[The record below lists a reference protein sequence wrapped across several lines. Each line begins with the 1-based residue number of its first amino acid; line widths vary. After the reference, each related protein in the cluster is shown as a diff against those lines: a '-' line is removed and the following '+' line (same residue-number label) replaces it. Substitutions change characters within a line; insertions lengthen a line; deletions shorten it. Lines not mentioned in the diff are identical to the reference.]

1 MLIFF
6 QIRSGIFNL
15 RIIGIDPGS
24 HRAGYAVLEKTA
36 SKIRI
41 LAYGTVEV
49 PSGTP
54 SPNNLLVLRKG
65 LTEILKEFK
74 PSIASV
80 EEMFFAKNKKTAS
93 RVFESRGV
101 LLVTLAEMNIQILE
115 PTVSQI
121 KKGTTGSGTADKKQ
135 IRQALKLLLDIDLLK
150 GHDDSW
156 DAVAAAYVG
165 LSMSSSP
172 LFAAR
177 FKV

>member
-1 MLIFF
+1 ME
-6 QIRSGIFNL
+6 
-15 RIIGIDPGS
+15 
-24 HRAGYAVLEKTA
+24 A
-36 SKIRI
+36 
-41 LAYGTVEV
+41 
-49 PSGTP
+49 PSGTQ
-54 SPNNLLVLRKG
+54 SPDNLLILRKG
-65 LTEILKEFK
+65 LREVLEEYK
-74 PSIASV
+74 PTIASV

-101 LLVTLAEMNIQILE
+101 LLITLAEKNIQILE

-135 IRQALKLLLDIDLLK
+135 IRHALKLLLNIEPLK

-172 LFAAR
+172 LLKIKR
-177 FKV
+177 

>member
-1 MLIFF
+1 M
-6 QIRSGIFNL
+6 

-24 HRAGYAVLEKTA
+24 HRAGYAVLEKA
-36 SKIRI
+36 SSKIRI
-41 LAYGTVEV
+41 LTYGTVEV

-54 SPNNLLVLRKG
+54 SPDNLLILRKG
-65 LTEILKEFK
+65 LADILEEYK

-101 LLVTLAEMNIQILE
+101 LLLTLAELNIRILE

-135 IRQALKLLLDIDLLK
+135 IRQALKILLNVDLLK

-165 LSMSSSP
+165 LSMSFSP
-172 LFAAR
+172 LLGTR
-177 FKV
+177 IR

>member
-1 MLIFF
+1 M
-6 QIRSGIFNL
+6 GIFNL

-24 HRAGYAVLEKTA
+24 HRAGYAVLEKIA

-41 LAYGTVEV
+41 LTYGTVEV

-54 SPNNLLVLRKG
+54 SPNNLLVLRNG

-74 PSIASV
+74 PSVASV
-80 EEMFFAKNKKTAS
+80 EEMFFSKNKKTAS

-165 LSMSSSP
+165 LSMSSGP
-172 LFAAR
+172 LWNV
-177 FKV
+177 FK

>member
-1 MLIFF
+1 M
-6 QIRSGIFNL
+6 RSGIFNL

-24 HRAGYAVLEKTA
+24 HRAGYAILEKTA

-121 KKGTTGSGTADKKQ
+121 KKGTTGSGNADKKQ

>member
-1 MLIFF
+1 M
-6 QIRSGIFNL
+6 RPSSNSL

-24 HRAGYAVLEKTA
+24 HRAGYAILEKHA
-36 SKIRI
+36 SKIKI
-41 LAYGTVEV
+41 LNYGTVEV
-49 PSGTP
+49 PPGTP
-54 SPNNLLVLRKG
+54 SPENLLVLRKG
-65 LTEILKEFK
+65 LREILEEFN

-101 LLVTLAEMNIQILE
+101 LLVTLAEKNIQILE

-135 IRQALKLLLDIDLLK
+135 IRQALKLLLNVELLK

-156 DAVAAAYVG
+156 DAIAAAYVG
-165 LSMSSSP
+165 LSMSYSP
-172 LFAAR
+172 LLSKLR
-177 FKV
+177 

>member
-1 MLIFF
+1 M
-6 QIRSGIFNL
+6 

-24 HRAGYAVLEKTA
+24 HRAGYAVLEKA
-36 SKIRI
+36 SSKIKI
-41 LAYGTVEV
+41 LTYGTVEV

-54 SPNNLLVLRKG
+54 SPDNLLILRKG
-65 LTEILKEFK
+65 LADILEEYK

-101 LLVTLAEMNIQILE
+101 LLITLAELNIRILE

-135 IRQALKLLLDIDLLK
+135 IRQALKILLGIDLLK

-172 LFAAR
+172 LLGAR
-177 FKV
+177 IR

>member
-1 MLIFF
+1 M
-6 QIRSGIFNL
+6 QSGTFNL

-24 HRAGYAVLEKTA
+24 HRAGYAVLEKNG

-41 LAYGTVEV
+41 LTYGTVEV

-54 SPNNLLVLRKG
+54 SPDNLLLLRSGLSEVL
-65 LTEILKEFK
+65 EEFQ
-74 PSIASV
+74 PSLASV

-101 LLVTLAEMNIQILE
+101 LLVTLAEKNIPILE

-135 IRQALKLLLDIDLLK
+135 IRQALKLLLNVELLK

-172 LFAAR
+172 LLGAR

>member
-1 MLIFF
+1 M
-6 QIRSGIFNL
+6 RSSSSSL

-24 HRAGYAVLEKTA
+24 HRAGYAVLEKNA
-36 SKIRI
+36 SKIKI
-41 LAYGTVEV
+41 LNYGTVEV

-54 SPNNLLVLRKG
+54 SPDNLLMLRKG
-65 LTEILKEFK
+65 LREILEEFN

-101 LLVTLAEMNIQILE
+101 LLVTLAELNIRILE

-135 IRQALKLLLDIDLLK
+135 IHQALKLLLNVELLK

-156 DAVAAAYVG
+156 DAIAAAYVG

-172 LFAAR
+172 LLSKLR
-177 FKV
+177 

>member
-1 MLIFF
+1 M
-6 QIRSGIFNL
+6 

-24 HRAGYAVLEKTA
+24 HRAGYAVLEKA
-36 SKIRI
+36 SSKIRI
-41 LAYGTVEV
+41 LTYGTVEV

-54 SPNNLLVLRKG
+54 SPENLLILRKG
-65 LTEILKEFK
+65 LVDLLEEYK
-74 PSIASV
+74 PAIASV

-101 LLVTLAEMNIQILE
+101 LLLTLAELNIRILE

-135 IRQALKLLLDIDLLK
+135 IRQALKILLGIDLLK

-172 LFAAR
+172 LLGAR
-177 FKV
+177 VR

>member
-1 MLIFF
+1 MYPNNN
-6 QIRSGIFNL
+6 SL

-24 HRAGYAVLEKTA
+24 HRAGYAVLEKKA
-36 SKIRI
+36 SKIKI
-41 LAYGTVEV
+41 LNYGTVEV
-49 PSGTP
+49 PPRTP
-54 SPNNLLVLRKG
+54 SPDNLVILRKG
-65 LTEILKEFK
+65 LKEILEEFN

-101 LLVTLAEMNIQILE
+101 LLVTLAEMNIQVLE

-135 IRQALKLLLDIDLLK
+135 IRQALKLLLNVDLLK

-156 DAVAAAYVG
+156 DAIAAAYVG
-165 LSMSSSP
+165 LSMTSSP
-172 LFAAR
+172 LLSKLR
-177 FKV
+177 

>member
-1 MLIFF
+1 M
-6 QIRSGIFNL
+6 

-24 HRAGYAVLEKTA
+24 HRAGYAVLEKAA

-41 LAYGTVEV
+41 LTYGTVEV

-54 SPNNLLVLRKG
+54 SPENLLILRKG
-65 LTEILKEFK
+65 LTEVLEEYK
-74 PSIASV
+74 PTIASV

-101 LLVTLAEMNIQILE
+101 LLLTLAELNIRILE

-135 IRQALKLLLDIDLLK
+135 IRQALKILLNIELLK

-172 LFAAR
+172 LLEVR
-177 FKV
+177 IR

>member
-1 MLIFF
+1 MF
-6 QIRSGIFNL
+6 RL

-24 HRAGYAVLEKTA
+24 HRAGYAVLEKVS
-36 SKIRI
+36 SKIKI
-41 LAYGTVEV
+41 LTYGTVEV

-54 SPNNLLVLRKG
+54 SPDNLLLLRSGLSEVL
-65 LTEILKEFK
+65 EEFR
-74 PSIASV
+74 PVLASV

-101 LLVTLAEMNIQILE
+101 LLVTLAERNIPILE

-121 KKGTTGSGTADKKQ
+121 KKGTTGSGIADKKQ
-135 IRQALKLLLDIDLLK
+135 IRQALKLLLGIDLLK

-165 LSMSSSP
+165 LSMNSSP
-172 LFAAR
+172 LWTIKTR
-177 FKV
+177 R